1 LLVSLTFSGEL
12 DALATL
18 AEAAA
23 DNFFSF
29 LLYFLPILTIIF

>member
-1 LLVSLTFSGEL
+1 LLVSLTFSGEFE
-12 DALATL
+12 ALATL
-18 AEAAA
+18 AAAA